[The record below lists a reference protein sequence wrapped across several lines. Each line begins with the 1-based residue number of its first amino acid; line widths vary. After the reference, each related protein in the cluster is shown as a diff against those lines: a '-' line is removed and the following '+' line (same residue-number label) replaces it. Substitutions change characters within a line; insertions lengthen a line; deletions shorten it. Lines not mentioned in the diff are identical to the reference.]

1 MKWKVQ
7 ENTAG
12 GAKLLHTIY
21 LDKWEKA
28 TMELHVAHE
37 QLNHS
42 QDPSAL
48 PDMYLAAFDYKKM
61 KSQQSW
67 ALAGPTSKLFFLVF
81 FFL

>member
-1 MKWKVQ
+1 
-7 ENTAG
+7 
-12 GAKLLHTIY
+12 
-21 LDKWEKA
+21 
-28 TMELHVAHE
+28 MELHVAHE